1 MKELK
6 NISLLPYNTF
16 GIDAKAKLFIEYYSL
31 DELRQVLK
39 EHKGEQILH
48 IGQGSNLLFTS
59 DFNGVILH
67 SGMARAKFLDDE
79 TVEAQNG
86 LRLDDMIAQLT
97 DMGYS
102 GLEKLSLIPGEVGAS
117 AVQNVGAYGCEAK
130 DVIVRVNTLNVE
142 TLEERVFTN
151 EECRFGYRDSI
162 FKHELKGK
170 YIVTSVVYK
179 VKPGDATKTREE
191 IIATRMAKL
200 PTVGEVGSAGS
211 FFMNPFVPEE
221 KVNELLKLYPDM
233 PHYPVGAPSVNQRSV
248 CDGESGGTSC
258 PVDLAERYQH
268 HNLVAEREKIPAAW
282 LIEQC
287 GWKGKTLGGAQVW
300 PKQPLVIVNANNAT
314 PEDIIALAARIR
326 DCVKDI
332 FGIEISPEVIYI

>member
-1 MKELK
+1 MRKCENAK
-6 NISLLPYNTF
+6 IPNTF
-16 GIDAKAKLFIEYYSL
+16 GMDVKARLFIEYYSI

-39 EHKGEQILH
+39 EHKGERILH
-48 IGQGSNLLFTS
+48 IGQGSNLLFTK
-59 DFNGVILH
+59 DFDGVILH
-67 SGMARAKFLDDE
+67 SGMARARFLDDE

-117 AVQNVGAYGCEAK
+117 AVQNVGAYGVEAK
-130 DVIVRVNTLNVE
+130 DVIIRVHTLDVE

-151 EECRFGYRDSI
+151 EECLFGYRDSA
-162 FKHELKGK
+162 FKHELKDR
-170 YIVTSVVYK
+170 YIVTSVVYR
-179 VKPGDATKTREE
+179 VKPGDATKTRQE
-191 IIATRMAKL
+191 IIDTRMAKL

-221 KVNELLKLYPDM
+221 KANELLAQYPDM
-233 PHYPVGAPSVNQRSV
+233 PHYPVLQEGDR
-248 CDGESGGTSC
+248 G
-258 PVDLAERYQH
+258 R
-268 HNLVAEREKIPAAW
+268 LVKIPAAW

-300 PKQPLVIVNANNAT
+300 PKQPLVIVNANNAS
-314 PEDIIALAARIR
+314 PQDIIDLAAAVSQSVQEKFNIT
-326 DCVKDI
+326 I
-332 FGIEISPEVIYI
+332 NPEVNYI

>member
-1 MKELK
+1 MKELR

-16 GIDAKAKLFIEYYSL
+16 GMNAKAKLFIEYYSL

-117 AVQNVGAYGCEAK
+117 AVQNVGAYGVEAK
-130 DVIVRVNTLNVE
+130 DVIERVYTINVE

-211 FFMNPFVPEE
+211 FFMNPFVPED

-233 PHYPVGAPSVNQRSV
+233 PHYP
-248 CDGESGGTSC
+248 
-258 PVDLAERYQH
+258 
-268 HNLVAEREKIPAAW
+268 VAEREKIPAAW

-300 PKQPLVIVNANNAT
+300 PKQPLVIVNANNASAK
-314 PEDIIALAARIR
+314 DIMELAAAVSAS
-326 DCVKDI
+326 VKEK
-332 FGIEISPEVIYI
+332 FGIDIHPEVNYI

>member
-130 DVIVRVNTLNVE
+130 DVIERVYTINVE

-211 FFMNPFVPEE
+211 FFMNPFVPED

-233 PHYPVGAPSVNQRSV
+233 PHYP
-248 CDGESGGTSC
+248 
-258 PVDLAERYQH
+258 
-268 HNLVAEREKIPAAW
+268 VAEREKIPAAW

-314 PEDIIALAARIR
+314 PEDIIALAAQVSAS
-326 DCVKDI
+326 VKEK
-332 FGIEISPEVIYI
+332 FGIDIHPEVNYI

>member
-1 MKELK
+1 MRVVSD
-6 NISLLPYNTF
+6 ISLLPYNTF

-39 EHKGEQILH
+39 EHKGERMLH
-48 IGQGSNLLFTS
+48 IGQGSNLLFTK
-59 DFNGVILH
+59 DFDGVILH

-117 AVQNVGAYGCEAK
+117 AVQNVGAYGVEAK
-130 DVIVRVNTLNVE
+130 DVIERVYTIDVE
-142 TLEERVFTN
+142 TQEERVFTN
-151 EECRFGYRDSI
+151 AECKFGYRDSV

-179 VKPGDATKTREE
+179 VKSGDATKTREE
-191 IIATRMAKL
+191 IIETRNGKL
-200 PTVGEVGSAGS
+200 PKVGEVGSAGS
-211 FFMNPFVPEE
+211 FFMNPFVPQEQAN
-221 KVNELLKLYPDM
+221 KLLKKYPDM
-233 PHYPVGAPSVNQRSV
+233 PHFDTPQGV
-248 CDGESGGTSC
+248 
-258 PVDLAERYQH
+258 
-268 HNLVAEREKIPAAW
+268 KIPAAW

-300 PKQPLVIVNANNAT
+300 PKQPLVIVNANHASAQ
-314 PEDIIALAARIR
+314 DIMDLAAKVSAS
-326 DCVKDI
+326 VKEK
-332 FGIEISPEVIYI
+332 FNISINQEVNYI

>member
-16 GIDAKAKLFIEYYSL
+16 GIYAKAKLFIEYYSL

-211 FFMNPFVPEE
+211 FFMNPFVPED

-233 PHYPVGAPSVNQRSV
+233 PHYP
-248 CDGESGGTSC
+248 
-258 PVDLAERYQH
+258 
-268 HNLVAEREKIPAAW
+268 VAEREKIPAAW

-314 PEDIIALAARIR
+314 PEDIIALAAAVSAS
-326 DCVKDI
+326 VKEK
-332 FGIEISPEVIYI
+332 FGIDIRPEVNYI

>member
-1 MKELK
+1 MTIKE

-16 GIDAKAKLFIEYYSL
+16 GIDVKARLFIEYYSL

-48 IGQGSNLLFTS
+48 IGQGSNLLFTR
-59 DFNGVILH
+59 DFNGIILH
-67 SGMARAKFLDDE
+67 SGMARARFIDDE

-86 LRLDDMIAQLT
+86 LRLDDLIAQLT
-97 DMGYS
+97 DMAYCGM
-102 GLEKLSLIPGEVGAS
+102 EKLSLIPGEVGAS
-117 AVQNVGAYGCEAK
+117 AVQNVGAYGVEAK
-130 DVIVRVNTLNVE
+130 DVIERVYTMDVE
-142 TLEERVFTN
+142 TQEERVFTN
-151 EECRFGYRDSI
+151 EECKFGYRDSI

-179 VKPGDATKTREE
+179 VKPGEASKTREE
-191 IIATRMAKL
+191 IIQTRMAKL

-221 KVNELLKLYPDM
+221 KAKELLAQYPDM
-233 PHYPVGAPSVNQRSV
+233 PHFEVQSSNPQILKSS
-248 CDGESGGTSC
+248 
-258 PVDLAERYQH
+258 
-268 HNLVAEREKIPAAW
+268 NLVKIPAAW

-300 PKQPLVIVNANNAT
+300 PKQPLVVVNANNAT
-314 PEDIIALAARIR
+314 PEDIIALAAQVSAS
-326 DCVKDI
+326 VKEK
-332 FGIEISPEVIYI
+332 FGIDIHPEVNYI

>member
-6 NISLLPYNTF
+6 NISLLPYIIF
-16 GIDAKAKLFIEYYSL
+16 GMIAKVKLFIEYYSL
-31 DELRQVLK
+31 DKLRLLRK

-48 IGQGSNLLFTS
+48 IGQGANLLFTR

-221 KVNELLKLYPDM
+221 KANELLAQYPDM
-233 PHYPVGAPSVNQRSV
+233 PHFETPSPLGRA
-248 CDGESGGTSC
+248 GERC
-258 PVDLAERYQH
+258 V
-268 HNLVAEREKIPAAW
+268 KIPAAW

-314 PEDIIALAARIR
+314 PEDIIALAAAVSAS
-326 DCVKDI
+326 VKEK
-332 FGIEISPEVIYI
+332 FGIDIHPEVNYI

>member
-1 MKELK
+1 MNQCE
-6 NISLLPYNTF
+6 NAPIPNTF
-16 GIDAKAKLFIEYYSL
+16 GMDVKARLFIEYYSL
-31 DELRQVLK
+31 DELRQVLR
-39 EHKGEQILH
+39 EHKGEPFLH
-48 IGQGSNLLFTS
+48 IGQGSNLLFTK
-59 DFNGVILH
+59 DFEGVILH
-67 SGMARAKFLDDE
+67 SGMARARFIDDE

-117 AVQNVGAYGCEAK
+117 AVQNVGAYGVEAK
-130 DVIVRVNTLNVE
+130 DVILRVNTINVE

-179 VKPGDATKTREE
+179 VKPGEASATREE
-191 IIATRMAKL
+191 IIRTRMAKL
-200 PTVGEVGSAGS
+200 PAVGEVGSAGS
-211 FFMNPFVPEE
+211 FFMNPFVPQQQAG
-221 KVNELLKLYPDM
+221 ELLKRYPDM
-233 PHYPVGAPSVNQRSV
+233 PHFPV
-248 CDGESGGTSC
+248 EGG
-258 PVDLAERYQH
+258 
-268 HNLVAEREKIPAAW
+268 LVKIPAAW

-300 PKQPLVIVNANNAT
+300 PKQPLVIVNADHAT
-314 PEDIIALAARIR
+314 PEDIIALAGAISKS
-326 DCVKDI
+326 VKDK
-332 FGIEISPEVIYI
+332 FGISISPEVNYI

>member
-1 MKELK
+1 MRVVSD
-6 NISLLPYNTF
+6 ISLLPYNTF
-16 GIDAKAKLFIEYYSL
+16 GIDVKTKTFIEYYSL

-48 IGQGSNLLFTS
+48 IGQGSNLLFTR
-59 DFNGVILH
+59 DFNGIILH
-67 SGMARAKFLDDE
+67 SGMARARFLDDE

-86 LRLDDMIAQLT
+86 LRLDDLIAQLT
-97 DMGYS
+97 DMQYCGM
-102 GLEKLSLIPGEVGAS
+102 EKLSLIPGEVGAS

-130 DVIVRVNTLNVE
+130 DVILRVNTLNVE

-151 EECRFGYRDSI
+151 EECRFGYRDSA

-170 YIVTSVVYK
+170 YIVTSVVYHVQK
-179 VKPGDATKTREE
+179 GDATKTREE
-191 IIATRMAKL
+191 IIQTRMAKL

-211 FFMNPFVPEE
+211 FFMNPFVPED

-287 GWKGKTLGGAQVW
+287 GWKGKKLGGAQVW
-300 PKQPLVIVNANNAT
+300 PKQPLVIVNADNAK
-314 PEDIIALAARIR
+314 PEDIINLAAAVSAS
-326 DCVKDI
+326 VKKK
-332 FGIEISPEVIYI
+332 FGIEIRPEVNYI

>member
-1 MKELK
+1 MKVER
-6 NISLLPYNTF
+6 NISLLAYNTF
-16 GIDAKAKLFIEYYSL
+16 GIEAKAKTFIEYYSL

-39 EHKGEQILH
+39 EHKGERILH
-48 IGQGSNLLFTS
+48 IGQGSNLLFTQ
-59 DFNGVILH
+59 DFDGVILH

-97 DMGYS
+97 DMGYC
-102 GLEKLSLIPGEVGAS
+102 GMEKLSLIPGEVGAS

-130 DVIVRVNTLNVE
+130 DVIERIYTIDVE

-151 EECRFGYRDSI
+151 AECKFGYRDSV

-179 VKPGDATKTREE
+179 VKPGEATKTREE
-191 IIATRMAKL
+191 IIETRNGKL
-200 PTVGEVGSAGS
+200 PKVGEVGSAGS

-221 KVNELLKLYPDM
+221 QAKALLEQYADM
-233 PHYPVGAPSVNQRSV
+233 PHFDTPQGV
-248 CDGESGGTSC
+248 
-258 PVDLAERYQH
+258 
-268 HNLVAEREKIPAAW
+268 KIPAAW

-300 PKQPLVIVNANNAT
+300 PKQPLVIVNANHAT
-314 PEDIIALAARIR
+314 AQDIINLAAQVSAS
-326 DCVKDI
+326 VKEK
-332 FGIEISPEVIYI
+332 FGICISPEVNYI

>member
-1 MKELK
+1 MNKCE
-6 NISLLPYNTF
+6 NAPIPNTF
-16 GIDAKAKLFIEYYSL
+16 GMDVKARLFIEYYSL
-31 DELRQVLK
+31 DELRQVLR
-39 EHKGEQILH
+39 EHKGEPFLH
-48 IGQGSNLLFTS
+48 IGQGSNLLFTK
-59 DFNGVILH
+59 DFEGVILH
-67 SGMARAKFLDDE
+67 SGMARARFLDDE

-86 LRLDDMIAQLT
+86 LKLDDMIAQLT

-117 AVQNVGAYGCEAK
+117 AVQNVGAYGVEAK
-130 DVIVRVNTLNVE
+130 DVILRVNTINVE

-179 VKPGDATKTREE
+179 VKPGEASKTREE
-191 IIATRMAKL
+191 IIQTRMAKL
-200 PTVGEVGSAGS
+200 PAVGEVGSAGS
-211 FFMNPFVPEE
+211 FFMNPFVPQHQAD
-221 KVNELLKLYPDM
+221 ELLKRYPDM
-233 PHYPVGAPSVNQRSV
+233 PHFPVGAPSVNQRSV

-268 HNLVAEREKIPAAW
+268 HNLVAERVKIPAAW

-300 PKQPLVIVNANNAT
+300 PKQPLVIVNADHAT
-314 PEDIIALAARIR
+314 PEDIIALADAISKS
-326 DCVKDI
+326 VKDK
-332 FGIEISPEVIYI
+332 FGITISPEVNYI

>member
-16 GIDAKAKLFIEYYSL
+16 GMDAKAKLFIEYYSL

-130 DVIVRVNTLNVE
+130 DVIVRVNTLDVE

-179 VKPGDATKTREE
+179 VKLGDATKTREE
-191 IIATRMAKL
+191 IIQTRMAKL

-211 FFMNPFVPEE
+211 FFMNPFVPED

-233 PHYPVGAPSVNQRSV
+233 PHYP
-248 CDGESGGTSC
+248 
-258 PVDLAERYQH
+258 
-268 HNLVAEREKIPAAW
+268 VAEREKIPAAW

-314 PEDIIALAARIR
+314 PEDIIALAAQISTS
-326 DCVKDI
+326 VKEK
-332 FGIEISPEVIYI
+332 FGIDIRPEVNYI

>member
-1 MKELK
+1 MRAVS

-16 GIDAKAKLFIEYYSL
+16 GIDAKARLFIEYYSL

-39 EHKGEQILH
+39 EHKGERILH
-48 IGQGSNLLFTS
+48 IGQGSNLLFTK
-59 DFNGVILH
+59 DFDGVILH

-86 LRLDDMIAQLT
+86 LRLDDLIAQLT
-97 DMGYS
+97 DMNYS
-102 GLEKLSLIPGEVGAS
+102 GMEKLSLIPGEVGAS

-130 DVIVRVNTLNVE
+130 DVIERVYTLDVE

-151 EECRFGYRDSI
+151 AECKFGYRDSA

-191 IIATRMAKL
+191 IIETRNGKL
-200 PTVGEVGSAGS
+200 PKVGEVGSAGS

-221 KVNELLKLYPDM
+221 QANELLKLYPDM
-233 PHYPVGAPSVNQRSV
+233 PHFETPQGV
-248 CDGESGGTSC
+248 
-258 PVDLAERYQH
+258 
-268 HNLVAEREKIPAAW
+268 KIPAAW

-300 PKQPLVIVNANNAT
+300 SKQPLVIVNANNAT
-314 PEDIIALAARIR
+314 AQDIIDLAAAVSAS
-326 DCVKDI
+326 VKEKFNI
-332 FGIEISPEVIYI
+332 TINPEVNYI

>member
-6 NISLLPYNTF
+6 NISLLKYNTF

-31 DELRQVLK
+31 DELRQALT
-39 EHKGEQILH
+39 EHRGERILH

-67 SGMARAKFLDDE
+67 SGMARARFLDDE

-117 AVQNVGAYGCEAK
+117 AVQNVGAYGVEAK
-130 DVIVRVNTLNVE
+130 DVIERVYTIDVE
-142 TLEERVFTN
+142 TLEERVFSN
-151 EECRFGYRDSI
+151 AECKFGYRDSA

-179 VKPGDATKTREE
+179 VKPGDARKTREE
-191 IIATRMAKL
+191 IIETRNGKL
-200 PTVGEVGSAGS
+200 PKVGEVGSAGS
-211 FFMNPFVPEE
+211 FFMNPFVSEE
-221 KVNELLKLYPDM
+221 QAQELLKRYPDM
-233 PHYPVGAPSVNQRSV
+233 PRFQSPITNDQSPRV
-248 CDGESGGTSC
+248 
-258 PVDLAERYQH
+258 
-268 HNLVAEREKIPAAW
+268 KIPAAW

-300 PKQPLVIVNANNAT
+300 PKQPLVIVNAAHASAQ
-314 PEDIIALAARIR
+314 DIIDLAAQVSAS
-326 DCVKDI
+326 VKEK
-332 FGIEISPEVIYI
+332 FGITISPEVNYI

>member
-6 NISLLPYNTF
+6 DISLLTYNTF
-16 GIDAKAKLFIEYYSL
+16 GIDAKARLFIEYYTL

-39 EHKGEQILH
+39 EHKGERILH
-48 IGQGSNLLFTS
+48 IGQGSNLLFTK
-59 DFNGVILH
+59 DFDGLILH

-86 LRLDDMIAQLT
+86 LKLDDLIAQLT
-97 DMGYS
+97 DMQYCGM
-102 GLEKLSLIPGEVGAS
+102 EKLSLIPGEVGAS

-130 DVIVRVNTLNVE
+130 DVIDLVYTLDVE
-142 TLEERVFTN
+142 TLEQRVFTN
-151 EECRFGYRDSI
+151 EECRFGYRDSA

-179 VKPGDATKTREE
+179 VKKGDATKTREE
-191 IIATRMAKL
+191 IIETRNGKL
-200 PTVGEVGSAGS
+200 PKVGEVGSAGS

-221 KVNELLKLYPDM
+221 QANVLLKQYPDM
-233 PHYPVGAPSVNQRSV
+233 PHFETPQGV
-248 CDGESGGTSC
+248 
-258 PVDLAERYQH
+258 
-268 HNLVAEREKIPAAW
+268 KIPAAW

-300 PKQPLVIVNANNAT
+300 PKQPLVIVNANHAT
-314 PEDIIALAARIR
+314 AQDIMDLAAAVSTS
-326 DCVKDI
+326 VKEKFNI
-332 FGIEISPEVIYI
+332 TINPEVNYI